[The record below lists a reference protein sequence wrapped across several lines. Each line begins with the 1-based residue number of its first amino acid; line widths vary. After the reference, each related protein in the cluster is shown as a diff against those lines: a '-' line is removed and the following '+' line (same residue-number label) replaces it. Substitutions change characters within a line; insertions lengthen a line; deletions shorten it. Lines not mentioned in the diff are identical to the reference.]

1 MNYAGSELE
10 LFARAKRWKTYL
22 ARQITPFVTGHVLEV
37 GAGIGSNI
45 DYLFNP
51 QVQEWLAL
59 EPDPR
64 LSSVIAERQRTGELP
79 KICQIL
85 TGTLNDTEEKQF
97 DTILYIDVL
106 EHIEQD
112 RAQVAQAASRLR
124 PNGRLI
130 ILSPAHQFL
139 FSPFDASIGH
149 FRRYGAGQ
157 LEQLRPPGCSTER
170 LRMLDSTGFLLSLAN
185 RLIMK
190 SAMPT
195 HSQIALWDRMFVR
208 VSTVLDPVLGY
219 RFGKSIL
226 VVWNKAESGR
236 L

>member
-1 MNYAGSELE
+1 
-10 LFARAKRWKTYL
+10 
-22 ARQITPFVTGHVLEV
+22 VLEV

-51 QVQEWLAL
+51 QVQDWLAL
-59 EPDPR
+59 EPDPK
-64 LSSVIAERQRTGELP
+64 LTSVIAERQRTGQLP
-79 KICQIL
+79 QMCKVL
-85 TGTLNDTEEKQF
+85 TGTLDDAGQEQF

-149 FRRYGAGQ
+149 FRRYGANQ
-157 LEQLRPPGCSTER
+157 LKQLTPPGCRPER
-170 LRMLDSTGFLLSLAN
+170 LRMLDSTGFFLSLAN

-195 HSQIALWDRMFVR
+195 HGQIALWDRVFVR

-226 VVWNKAESGR
+226 LIWKKADGGPG
-236 L
+236 